1 MTCLFVQICCSEDR
15 RGGGIEK
22 NPYFFY
28 MNKLPL
34 FTGLE
39 LTRLWMEGGKVK
51 GRRQA
56 AVTSEETLLITDLTA
71 GLD

>member
-1 MTCLFVQICCSEDR
+1 
-15 RGGGIEK
+15 
-22 NPYFFY
+22 

-34 FTGLE
+34 FTGQE
-39 LTRLWMEGGKVK
+39 LTRLWMEGEKVK